1 MYITLQEAAQYLLFH
16 TTSNGTARSFLSIQ
30 LLSFSG
36 KPLKYSRIDEPL
48 YQLDEGNL
56 WEYYRF
62 KSITKSVRLATLIK
76 NEFQWNTNKSKNL
89 FERRGNFENITLFG
103 MSGIWTTYN
112 NLPNSFIKEDHISK
126 TIPDTYEVMKLI
138 F

>member
-1 MYITLQEAAQYLLFH
+1 M
-16 TTSNGTARSFLSIQ
+16 
-30 LLSFSG
+30 
-36 KPLKYSRIDEPL
+36 KYSRIDEPL
-48 YQLDEGNL
+48 YHLDEGNL

-62 KSITKSVRLATLIK
+62 KSITKSVQLATLFN

-112 NLPNSFIKEDHISK
+112 SLPNTFIKEDHISR
-126 TIPDTYEVMKLI
+126 TIPDTYEVMKY
-138 F
+138 

>member
-1 MYITLQEAAQYLLFH
+1 M
-16 TTSNGTARSFLSIQ
+16 N
-30 LLSFSG
+30 
-36 KPLKYSRIDEPL
+36 YSRIDEPL

-103 MSGIWTTYN
+103 MSGLWTTLVGNWHY
-112 NLPNSFIKEDHISK
+112 SFYVWTLMGHPVDIEWK
-126 TIPDTYEVMKLI
+126 
-138 F
+138 